1 MWSEVSVKL
10 AAARWQ
16 KLFQRGRLGAQELQR
31 IEGAGGRAGMQAFSS
46 PLSEDALARYRTLQ
60 QKLIEP
66 YGAAMGIQP
75 KQIPGLGPSTLAGQ
89 SYVDPDAGT
98 FLRYAADPSRVTQQA
113 GMYGMVAPGVI
124 PEGIKARLRRPE
136 DAGITRATQKH
147 ELAESAI
154 FRGMM
159 SGDFKPNFMASHL
172 GPGPLLAER
181 VGVQDPAVHQTF
193 DRLRAI
199 SQEDASATRLLRQ
212 HGMVGNYVPPLG
224 GRTHRTL
231 GRGISQMPTTVQEG
245 GARRLATG
253 GAVPTEVTETQKWV
267 DPALDL
273 AERVGK
279 TPLLGSL
286 LGRLP
291 EGVRGTAETLHDKM
305 QRGLLGAVERA
316 RTDYHR
322 MLQQPPTHL
331 NMSPEERRA
340 YIARLSALPP
350 VQGFKP

>member
-1 MWSEVSVKL
+1 
-10 AAARWQ
+10 
-16 KLFQRGRLGAQELQR
+16 
-31 IEGAGGRAGMQAFSS
+31 MQAFSS
-46 PLSEDALARYRTLQ
+46 PLSAEQLARHRTLE
-60 QKLIEP
+60 QKLVRP
-66 YGAAMGIQP
+66 YGAAMGVNP
-75 KQIPGLGPSTLAGQ
+75 KQIPGFGPSTLVGQ
-89 SYVDPDAGT
+89 PYVDPDAGT
-98 FLRYAADPSRVTQQA
+98 FMRHWMNPKPAQAWA
-113 GMYGMVAPGVI
+113 GMHATVTPQVI
-124 PEGIKARLRRPE
+124 PEGIRARLRRPE
-136 DAGITRATQKH
+136 DAGITRAVQKH
-147 ELAESAI
+147 ELAESAL
-154 FRGMM
+154 FQGMS
-159 SGDFKPNFMASHL
+159 SGAIRPNFMASHL
-172 GPGPLLAER
+172 GSAPLLAER
-181 VGVQDPAVHQTF
+181 IGVQDPAVQQLF
-193 DRLRAI
+193 DRLR
-199 SQEDASATRLLRQ
+199 SVSREDTSATRLLRQ

-224 GRTHRTL
+224 GKTHRTL
-231 GRGISQMPTTVQEG
+231 ERGISQMPTTIREG
-245 GARRLATG
+245 GARRLAVG
-253 GAVPTEVTETQKWV
+253 AAVPEEVAATQKWV